1 MALSERK
8 EKIIKAVVDSYIDSC
23 EPVSSADI
31 KERHLPSLSTATIRN
46 ELATLEEMGYL
57 DQPHTSAGRV
67 PTAEAYKLYVEKL
80 MPERKLTSGELEI
93 VRKYFD
99 HKITEIGDVLR
110 STAKVISEITNL
122 TGVAYISDVRRAV
135 IDNIKIVKLT
145 EKSALVIIVT
155 NLGVLKDATLSVAED
170 VRDEYFRSAS
180 SFITNAFSG
189 HTIGEVC
196 DCDELVFRITEEYKA
211 VFDTIIE
218 ILKSYVVDEH
228 GKVMLEGS
236 SKLLEQPEYADV
248 GKAKAM
254 FRLLESEKEL
264 LPVLESN
271 EEMGLSIKIAPEKSG
286 DAPECAVVTATL
298 TNNGVNI
305 GKAGV
310 IGPIRMDYSKIV
322 SVLEYIEKTV
332 SGLSDANV
340 RNADEEGKTA
350 GE

>member
-1 MALSERK
+1 M
-8 EKIIKAVVDSYIDSC
+8 
-23 EPVSSADI
+23 
-31 KERHLPSLSTATIRN
+31 
-46 ELATLEEMGYL
+46 
-57 DQPHTSAGRV
+57 
-67 PTAEAYKLYVEKL
+67 
-80 MPERKLTSGELEI
+80 
-93 VRKYFD
+93 
-99 HKITEIGDVLR
+99 
-110 STAKVISEITNL
+110 
-122 TGVAYISDVRRAV
+122 
-135 IDNIKIVKLT
+135 
-145 EKSALVIIVT
+145 
-155 NLGVLKDATLSVAED
+155 
-170 VRDEYFRSAS
+170 
-180 SFITNAFSG
+180 
-189 HTIGEVC
+189 
-196 DCDELVFRITEEYKA
+196 
-211 VFDTIIE
+211 
-218 ILKSYVVDEH
+218 KSYVVDEH

>member
-80 MPERKLTSGELEI
+80 MPERKLTSGELEL

-122 TGVAYISDVRRAV
+122 TGVAYIPDVRRAV

-145 EKSALVIIVT
+145 GKSALVIIVT
-155 NLGVLKDATLSVAED
+155 NLGVLKDATLSVAEN